1 MSTKTALYIRD
12 FDWFILFLALA
23 ICVVGIVEIHSAT
36 QFQKGGKFY
45 LQPMYKQIYWVGLG
59 LFLLVLVVSIDYH
72 SICENVPYIYI
83 LSNVAL
89 LGVLAIG
96 QRVSGSKSWVAI
108 GAFKIQPSEF
118 VKIAI
123 ILTLARFLGE
133 IRTEYLSGRDIIKAG
148 ILMGIPFGLVLLQPD
163 LGSAITY
170 VPILVVGLFLG
181 GLRPRW
187 IFTSVILFSL
197 AVGLGWYNLKDYQK
211 DRIYTFINPES
222 DPLGR
227 GYHAIQSKI
236 AVGSGGVLGKGIG
249 KGSQTNL
256 GFLPER
262 QTDFIFSVIGEELGF
277 IGTLG
282 VLTSFFLIV
291 MRSIHIAQTSR
302 DKLGIY
308 ITLGAVSVLLFHI
321 FENIG
326 MVVGIMPIT
335 GIPLPLLSYG
345 GSSILS
351 TFVLLGLIINVRMRR
366 YVN

>member
-1 MSTKTALYIRD
+1 MSTKTALYIHD

-23 ICVVGIVEIHSAT
+23 ICVVGIVEIHSAA
-36 QFQKGGKFY
+36 QYQHGGKSY
-45 LQPMYKQIYWVGLG
+45 LQPMYKQIYWVALG
-59 LFLLVLVVSIDYH
+59 LFLLILVASIDYH
-72 SICENVPYIYI
+72 TICENVPYIYI
-83 LSNVAL
+83 LSIVAL
-89 LGVLAIG
+89 LGVLVVG
-96 QRVSGSKSWVAI
+96 QRVSGSKSWVTI

-118 VKIAI
+118 VKISI

-133 IRTEYLSGRDIIKAG
+133 IRTEYLGGRDIIKACM
-148 ILMGIPFGLVLLQPD
+148 LMGIPFGLVMLQPD

-170 VPILVVGLFLG
+170 VPILAVGLFLG
-181 GLRPRW
+181 GLKPKW
-187 IFTSVILFSL
+187 IVISVILFSL
-197 AVGLGWYNLKDYQK
+197 AVGVGWYNLKEYQK

-236 AVGSGGVLGKGIG
+236 AVGSGGLLGKGIG

-282 VLTSFFLIV
+282 VLIGFFLIV
-291 MRSIHIAQTSR
+291 MRSIHVAQTAR

>member
-1 MSTKTALYIRD
+1 MLTKTVLYIRD

-36 QFQKGGKFY
+36 QFQKGDRFY
-45 LQPMYKQIYWVGLG
+45 LQPMYKQIYWVLLG
-59 LFLLVLVVSIDYH
+59 LILLIMVVSIDYH
-72 SICENVPYIYI
+72 TICENVPYIYVLAI
-83 LSNVAL
+83 LAL
-89 LGVLAIG
+89 LGVLAVG
-96 QRVSGSKSWVAI
+96 QRVSGSKSWITV

-123 ILTLARFLGE
+123 ILTLGRFLGE
-133 IRTEYLSGRDIIKAG
+133 IRTEYLGGRDIVKAG
-148 ILMGIPFGLVLLQPD
+148 ILMGIPFGLVMLQPD

-170 VPILVVGLFLG
+170 VPILAIGLFLG
-181 GLRPRW
+181 GLKPKW
-187 IFTSVILFSL
+187 ILTSAILFAL

-211 DRIYTFINPES
+211 DRIYTFLNPES

-236 AVGSGGVLGKGIG
+236 AVGSGGLLGKGIG
-249 KGSQTNL
+249 KGSQTKL

-282 VLTSFFLIV
+282 VLTGFFLII
-291 MRSIHIAQTSR
+291 MRSIHIAQTAR

-308 ITLGAVSVLLFHI
+308 ITMGAVSVLLFHI

>member
-1 MSTKTALYIRD
+1 MSKKRMLYFKD
-12 FDWFILFLALA
+12 FDWFILLLALA
-23 ICVVGIVEIHSAT
+23 ICIVGIVEIHSAT

-45 LQPMYKQIYWVGLG
+45 LQPMYKQIYWIVLG
-59 LFLLVLVVSIDYH
+59 LMLLVLVASIDYH
-72 SICENVPYIYI
+72 TIGDNVPYIYVLAI
-83 LSNVAL
+83 LAL
-89 LGVLAIG
+89 LAVLVIG
-96 QRVSGSKSWVAI
+96 QRVSGSKSWI
-108 GAFKIQPSEF
+108 TLGAFKIQPSEF

-123 ILTLARFLGE
+123 VLTLARYLGE
-133 IRTEYLSGRDIIKAG
+133 MRTEYLGGRDIIKAS
-148 ILMGIPFGLVLLQPD
+148 ILMGIPFGLVMLQPD
-163 LGSAITY
+163 LGSAVTLM
-170 VPILVVGLFLG
+170 PILAMGLFLG
-181 GLRPRW
+181 GLRSKW
-187 IFTSVILFSL
+187 IITSVILFTL
-197 AVGLGWYNLKDYQK
+197 VLGLGWYNLKDYQK
-211 DRIYTFINPES
+211 DRIYTFLNPEN

-236 AVGSGGVLGKGIG
+236 AVGSGGLFGKGVN
-249 KGSQTNL
+249 KGSQTEL

-277 IGTLG
+277 VGTLG
-282 VLTSFFLIV
+282 VLTCYFLII
-291 MRSIHIAQTSR
+291 MRSVHIAQTAR

-308 ITLGAVSVLLFHI
+308 IAMGAVSIILFHI
-321 FENIG
+321 FVNIG